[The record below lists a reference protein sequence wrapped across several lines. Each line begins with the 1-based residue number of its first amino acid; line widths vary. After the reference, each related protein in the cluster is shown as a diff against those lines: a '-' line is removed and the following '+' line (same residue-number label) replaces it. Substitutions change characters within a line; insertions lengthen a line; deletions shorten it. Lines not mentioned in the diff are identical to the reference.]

1 MGIIILIILVLL
13 GLSSTRSGS
22 QEAVDAWRS
31 QSQLQMSRRQ
41 TDLHETNLRHEMNLR
56 PIAGYDRL
64 GGRSLS
70 PGARGDEARSKPP
83 RRSPELGK
91 RASADD
97 SDKYGAEDDAEDEAE
112 LAKLISQEK
121 MAKLFGRDQKPV
133 EEEDDAVDDE
143 DDIGLFGDENS
154 DLDDK
159 ADGFMSLYHA
169 IFDSDDDLFPKG
181 ASPSARVHMCGM
193 PVNVSAPEMHVRKEG
208 DEEGGEIR

>member
-70 PGARGDEARSKPP
+70 PGARADEARSNPP

-91 RASADD
+91 RAYADESNED
-97 SDKYGAEDDAEDEAE
+97 GGEDDAEDEAE
-112 LAKLISQEK
+112 LAKLIRQEQ
-121 MAKLFGRDQKPV
+121 MAKLFGRDQKPD
-133 EEEDDAVDDE
+133 EEEDDADDDE
-143 DDIGLFGDENS
+143 DDIGFFAHVNS
-154 DLDDK
+154 DWDDK

-169 IFDSDDDLFPKG
+169 LFDSDDDLFPKG
-181 ASPSARVHMCGM
+181 TSPSARDHM
-193 PVNVSAPEMHVRKEG
+193 
-208 DEEGGEIR
+208 